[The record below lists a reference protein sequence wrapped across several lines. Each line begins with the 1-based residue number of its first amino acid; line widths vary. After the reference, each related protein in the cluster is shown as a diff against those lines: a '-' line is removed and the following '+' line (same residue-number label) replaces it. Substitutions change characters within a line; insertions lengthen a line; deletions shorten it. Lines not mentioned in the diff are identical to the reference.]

1 MNGTELTPLENGQKK
16 RVDFLMESSRLFIE
30 EKPFGFSF
38 PLKSR

>member
-1 MNGTELTPLENGQKK
+1 MERSGHPWRMDKKK